1 MAMVGEELEDADELC
16 GAVVSLRAKVDRI
29 QLWTRSKTD
38 IERLNGIAKK
48 MISLLGVSEADN
60 VGLEFQYH
68 SEDHPP
74 PNKFISMTSSFGF
87 AGGNRSPFVHGGGN
101 EPHPHRGAFGGRGF
115 GRGGAGWRG

>member
-16 GAVVSLRAKVDRI
+16 GAVVSVRAKVDRI
-29 QLWTRSKTD
+29 QLWTRSRSD
-38 IERLNGIAKK
+38 VERLNGIAKK

-68 SEDHPP
+68 GDSEHPP

-87 AGGNRSPFVHGGGN
+87 AGGNRSPFVHGHGN
-101 EPHPHRGAFGGRGF
+101 EQQPHRGFGGRGGF
-115 GRGGAGWRG
+115 GRGGWRG